1 MGDDEDQV
9 EVKEKATGRGKNSHI
24 RSQGADLTHSA
35 NIPTAIFSQCSTR
48 GTRA

>member
-1 MGDDEDQV
+1 MEDDEDQV
-9 EVKEKATGRGKNSHI
+9 EVKEKATGPGRVRII

-35 NIPTAIFSQCSTR
+35 NIHNAIFPPCSAR